1 MLQQLGFGVGL
12 RPAHYPDFHAKN
24 TPKIDWLEII
34 SENFMGIGGRPR
46 RHLENIRKDYPI
58 ATHGVGL
65 GIAGL
70 DPLNKRYLKLLK
82 ELIDWLEPA
91 MVTDH
96 LCWTSWKG
104 QNSYD
109 LLPFPLNEES
119 LNHICA
125 RVHKVQEVLKR
136 PMLLENP
143 SMYID
148 FLSSDIH
155 EPDFLNAI
163 CDRTGC
169 GILLDI
175 NNCMVN
181 SKNLGWDPE
190 FYINRLKP
198 EYVAQF
204 HLAGHSVS
212 PDICIDTH
220 DQPVPD
226 EVWNLYR
233 KAVSR
238 FPGVPSLVEWDGQ
251 LPSLDRLGEEVTA
264 ARRHAAEAQLERK
277 AETIPVFIP
286 DLHAERKGDL
296 ATHQEKLFAI
306 VKRQESH
313 ESITDLLHST
323 NVKPLFG
330 LNAYVNNHFLGL
342 LDALKQSFRTLHAIV
357 EDEAMA
363 EIVAQYIRHIPPE
376 DFSINSAGSRLPTF
390 LREHPL
396 GMDFGVPQALIA
408 ELAAF
413 DAAHMD
419 LAMQPD
425 AVIPALD
432 VNVLLSWSPDAWDE
446 ATFVFRSEHRLVS
459 LHWDVLSVYTG
470 LQSGEIPPPPEPASA
485 PILMNRT
492 EEGILFD
499 PCPENIQSMLTLPE
513 SPFTLVD
520 LVEIFKTS
528 QRSEEEAT
536 ELALDALI
544 AAIKRS
550 MIGLKPEQ
558 KPI

>member
-34 SENFMGIGGRPR
+34 SENFMGVGGRAR
-46 RHLENIRKDYPI
+46 RHIEKIRADYPM
-58 ATHGVGL
+58 ASHGVGL

-70 DPLNKRYLKLLK
+70 DLLNERYLKLLK
-82 ELIDWLEPA
+82 ELVDWLEPA
-91 MVTDH
+91 MLTDH

-125 RVHKVQEVLKR
+125 RLNKVQEVIGR

-148 FLSSDIH
+148 FRASDMH
-155 EPDFLNAI
+155 EPDFLNAL
-163 CDRTGC
+163 CERTGC
-169 GILLDI
+169 GILLDL

-198 EYVAQF
+198 EYVGQF

-233 KAVSR
+233 KAVKI
-238 FPGVPSLVEWDGQ
+238 FPGVPSLIEWDGQ
-251 LPSLDRLGEEVTA
+251 LPPLARLGEELTA
-264 ARRHAAEAQLERK
+264 ARQAAQEAASAPRTRPAAASIPELRTESK
-277 AETIPVFIP
+277 AS
-286 DLHAERKGDL
+286 L
-296 ATHQEKLFAI
+296 AAHQEKLFGI
-306 VKRQESH
+306 LRCTSPQD
-313 ESITDLLHST
+313 SIIGLLQST
-323 NVKPLFG
+323 NVKPEFG
-330 LNAYVNNHFLGL
+330 LKAYANNHFLGL
-342 LDALKQSFRTLHAIV
+342 LDALKNSFRTLHAIV
-357 EDEAMA
+357 EDDAMS
-363 EIVAQYIRHIPPE
+363 EIVSQYIRHIPPE
-376 DFSINSAGSRLPTF
+376 HFSINNAGAQLPNF
-390 LREHPL
+390 LMEHPI
-396 GMDFGVPQALIA
+396 GIDFGVPQALIA

-413 DAAHMD
+413 DAAHME

-425 AVIPALD
+425 PVHPALD
-432 VNVLLSWSPDAWDE
+432 LDVLLQWTPDEWDT
-446 ATFVFRSEHRLVS
+446 AHFVIRSEHRL
-459 LHWDVLSVYTG
+459 LHLNWDVLSVYTT
-470 LQSGEIPPPPEPASA
+470 LQSGEVPPPPELASS
-485 PILMNRT
+485 PILITRHAD
-492 EEGILFD
+492 GILFD
-499 PCPENIQSMLTLPE
+499 PCPENIQNLLKAPE
-513 SPFTLVD
+513 GPFTLVD
-520 LVEIFKTS
+520 LVEIFKKPGMTD
-528 QRSEEEAT
+528 EEAT

-544 AAIKRS
+544 AGLKRS
-550 MIGLKPEQ
+550 MIGLASV
-558 KPI
+558 

>member
-1 MLQQLGFGVGL
+1 MLQQLGFGLGL
-12 RPAHYPDFHAKN
+12 RPAHYPDFHARH
-24 TPKIDWLEII
+24 TPQIDWLEII

-46 RHLENIRKDYPI
+46 RHIEKIRADYPI

-70 DPLNKRYLKLLK
+70 DPLNDRYLKLLK
-82 ELIDWLEPA
+82 ELIQWLEPA

-104 QNSYD
+104 QYSYD

-119 LNHICA
+119 LNHICT
-125 RVHKVQEVLKR
+125 RVQKVQETLQR
-136 PMLLENP
+136 PILLENP

-148 FLSSDIH
+148 FQASDMH

-163 CDRTGC
+163 CERTGC
-169 GILLDI
+169 GILLDL

-181 SKNLGWDPE
+181 SKNLGWDPD

-198 EYVAQF
+198 EYIGQF

-212 PDICIDTH
+212 ADICIDTH

-233 KAVSR
+233 KAIKL

-251 LPSLDRLGEEVTA
+251 LPALARLGEELTA
-264 ARRHAAEAQLERK
+264 ARQHAAEAQTSVSDT
-277 AETIPVFIP
+277 AAPNSIPE
-286 DLHAERKGDL
+286 LRSGNKTNL

-306 VKRQESH
+306 LRREAPH
-313 ESITDLLHST
+313 ESISSLLQST
-323 NVKPLFG
+323 NVLPLHG
-330 LNAYVNNHFLGL
+330 LSAYSNNHFLGL
-342 LDALKQSFRTLHAIV
+342 LDALKLSFRTLHAIV

-363 EIVAQYIRHIPPE
+363 EIVAEYIRHIPPE
-376 DFSINSAGSRLPTF
+376 HFSINFAGSQLPIF
-390 LREHPL
+390 LMEHKL
-396 GMDFGVPQALIA
+396 GIDFGVPQALIA

-425 AVIPALD
+425 AAVQALELD
-432 VNVLLSWSPDAWDE
+432 ALISWSPDQWDE
-446 ATFVFRSEHRLVS
+446 ATFTFRQEHRL
-459 LHWDVLSVYTG
+459 LHLSWNVLSVYTS
-470 LQSGEIPPPPEPASA
+470 LQSDEVPPPPDLASA
-485 PILMNRT
+485 PILMTRT
-492 EEGILFD
+492 EDGLLFD
-499 PCPENIQSMLTLPE
+499 QCPENIQSLLSLPE
-513 SPFTLVD
+513 APFTLVD
-520 LVEIFKTS
+520 LVEIFKTAT
-528 QRSEEEAT
+528 RTEEQAT

-544 AAIKRS
+544 TAVKRS
-550 MIGLKPEQ
+550 MIGVQPV
-558 KPI
+558 